1 MRRFSPLPIVLVT
14 ALATLL
20 VFTACQQASPEEQIA
35 AKRAEY
41 TVKLNSWYP
50 EVENVSLEVT
60 EEPMDA
66 EGDAAAEGD
75 EAGDEMAEDKAE
87 DMAEGESG
95 DDTAGDDLAGDT
107 AMAGPQPHTIVLDLL
122 VLYDGRGEPLPGLT
136 VKVTQVASADENA
149 EEIGSWLQYL
159 EMPPMTKGVSEQV
172 GFQLEGVP
180 FEQGNLFAVSLVK
193 NVPAEERSQY
203 REFQSAGG

>member
-1 MRRFSPLPIVLVT
+1 MRHFSPLPIVLVT
-14 ALATLL
+14 ALAILL
-20 VFTACQQASPEEQIA
+20 VFTACQQLSPEEQVA

-50 EVENVSLEVT
+50 EVENESLEAT
-60 EEPMDA
+60 EEAMDEA
-66 EGDAAAEGD
+66 DGEGDMAAEGD
-75 EAGDEMAEDKAE
+75 EAGDEMAE
-87 DMAEGESG
+87 GESG
-95 DDTAGDDLAGDT
+95 DEMAGDDLAGDT

-122 VLYDGRGEPLPGLT
+122 VLYNGRGEPLPGLT

-159 EMPPMTKGVSEQV
+159 DMPPMTKGVSEQI

-203 REFQSAGG
+203 REFQSTGG